1 VELRLA
7 GHTSQRAQVELAPAR
22 SNELALKLAPEPERA
37 PSDAAPSSWSR
48 VSPLSWTFLG
58 VGAAAVTGGVVFEL
72 SRKSSSDEANGSDTP
87 LAAAEARG
95 AADAKQMASLLLLGF
110 GGGFLV
116 GGGVLLALDLS
127 GADTS
132 NAAAASAASP
142 SRAATLACQPAFC
155 GVLAQGRF

>member
-1 VELRLA
+1 M
-7 GHTSQRAQVELAPAR
+7 
-22 SNELALKLAPEPERA
+22 
-37 PSDAAPSSWSR
+37 
-48 VSPLSWTFLG
+48 SPLAWTFLG

-72 SRKSSSDEANGSDTP
+72 SRKSSSEEASGADTP

-127 GADTS
+127 DADGTPG
-132 NAAAASAASP
+132 SAAGG
-142 SRAATLACQPAFC
+142 ATTPPRTATIACQPAFC
-155 GVLAQGRF
+155 GVLAEGHF